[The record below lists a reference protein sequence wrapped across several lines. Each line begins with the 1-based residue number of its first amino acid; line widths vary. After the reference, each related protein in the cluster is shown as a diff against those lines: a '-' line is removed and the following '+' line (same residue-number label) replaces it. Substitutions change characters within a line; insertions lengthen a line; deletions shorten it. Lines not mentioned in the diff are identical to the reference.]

1 MTYCLV
7 KRAICIWYINSESKQ
22 TARYALLLLENRG
35 ITTMDL
41 KKDCQQVKFIFTS
54 ILFITYQYL
63 QKATCTI
70 ITKHVTIQESRFSK
84 ISSS

>member
-41 KKDCQQVKFIFTS
+41 KKDCQQVKFISQVF
-54 ILFITYQYL
+54 YL
-63 QKATCTI
+63 LHINISRKQ
-70 ITKHVTIQESRFSK
+70 HVQS
-84 ISSS
+84 